1 MKNRTLS
8 KDKIQRNKLSN
19 AWRFFLLPLSSLL
32 YSYGIISFGVVFA
45 FFVVYIIR
53 RDLVG
58 FQEITLGQLLT
69 IIIGVIVFLPA
80 RKLRRYLLDNP

>member
-80 RKLRRYLLDNP
+80 RKLSRPDAKL